1 MVYAYH
7 TKSQERTEDKM
18 AKTKK
23 KNYFD
28 EMFPEVEEFIGKVD
42 YADLV
47 LTVASDGQYILAE
60 APFGTN
66 IKGGESLA
74 IANEE
79 GIVTNVTAIS
89 SICMDKLSPE
99 FDFLIAASIYELP
112 LPKVVSRIKC
122 EVVKWE

>member
-1 MVYAYH
+1 
-7 TKSQERTEDKM
+7 M

-42 YADLV
+42 YTDLV
-47 LTVASDGQYILAE
+47 LTVTSDGRYILAE

-66 IKGGESLA
+66 IKGGEVLA
-74 IANEE
+74 IADEE
-79 GIVTNVTAIS
+79 GIDIKVTAIS

-99 FDFLIAASIYELP
+99 FAFLIAASIFELP